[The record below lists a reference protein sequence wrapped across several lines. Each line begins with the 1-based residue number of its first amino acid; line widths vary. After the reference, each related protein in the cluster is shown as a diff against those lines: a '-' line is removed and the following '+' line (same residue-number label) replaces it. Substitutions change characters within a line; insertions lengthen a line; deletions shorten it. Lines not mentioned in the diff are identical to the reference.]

1 MGVSNSTFLEYYYDL
16 HFGNKLYS
24 GKRRFITQYVE
35 KFPLP
40 DPDSKEAAKIIKFAK
55 AAFASTDTHENSLEI
70 TEILSDY
77 FTMKLPKEYRL
88 SSK

>member
-1 MGVSNSTFLEYYYDL
+1 MNLLF
-16 HFGNKLYS
+16 
-24 GKRRFITQYVE
+24 
-35 KFPLP
+35 P